1 MWWDS
6 LRTAFQLAERVEECE
21 SRLSSM
27 ESDWTD
33 IQDKLLAREER
44 LRKRLSRELKASL
57 ESPQLTSPSSDP
69 SDSPS
74 PSPDSSQGA
83 KRALLRQ
90 FTLSRSHQREVNQ

>member
-1 MWWDS
+1 MRFWDS

-27 ESDWTD
+27 EVDWTD

-57 ESPQLTSPSSDP
+57 SEPSQVESSPGPSLVPQAG
-69 SDSPS
+69 
-74 PSPDSSQGA
+74 SQAA
-83 KRALLRQ
+83 KRAIALRFNQ
-90 FTLSRSHQREVNQ
+90 QRQEG

>member
-1 MWWDS
+1 MKLWDS
-6 LRTAFQLAERVEECE
+6 FRTAFQLAERVEECE

-57 ESPQLTSPSSDP
+57 SESPLSESTPLQLSPPEGSQAAKRSLLAAFTKQR
-69 SDSPS
+69 
-74 PSPDSSQGA
+74 QGA
-83 KRALLRQ
+83 Q
-90 FTLSRSHQREVNQ
+90 